1 MLLLSVWTLSLKPNF
16 HSSTSTN
23 RVSVKPRRSGKHFTK
38 SKLGFQHPFSSY
50 MQLST
55 VQILH
60 RLTNQEYVLLV
71 VWCLHHWISAWLQPQ
86 TEQTSKWGQFLPLHW
101 LRTSLFTLV
110 NSPIVSFLDQTPS
123 SNSYLPQLLAAQWTS
138 MSPLLRPHPHPLIV
152 HLSLPSGNS
161 FLESVYKLHCT
172 CITQ

>member
-1 MLLLSVWTLSLKPNF
+1 MLLLSVQTLSLKPNF

-23 RVSVKPRRSGKHFTK
+23 RVSGEAKKIREAFYKEQNWASC
-38 SKLGFQHPFSSY
+38 

-55 VQILH
+55 VQIPH

-71 VWCLHHWISAWLQPQ
+71 VWCLHRWISAWLQPQ

-110 NSPIVSFLDQTPS
+110 NSPITLRLFPGSDTTLKWSLSSTISCTMNLHVSPPTTPS
-123 SNSYLPQLLAAQWTS
+123 SPPHCSLITTILQLLPQVS
-138 MSPLLRPHPHPLIV
+138 I
-152 HLSLPSGNS
+152 
-161 FLESVYKLHCT
+161 
-172 CITQ
+172 